1 MSVNWTR
8 HFELQLLDKD
18 GKGINFGDLR
28 VTFNIEW
35 FNLSSESSVGTFKI
49 YNVSAETANKIAG
62 EEFSKIRV
70 IAGYEGMEPVVSADQ
85 VGRAQEVDPSQDGQ
99 RNGENYGLI
108 FSGDIRYTMT
118 GKDNPVDSYVLIQ
131 ASQSGFAFAS
141 TMSGTT
147 LAAGWNYAEMD
158 GALMKDFNANGV
170 TVGSTPPMPPT
181 VFPRGRVL
189 FGMTRHLMDNVAA
202 QCRATWML
210 VDGKREMVA
219 VDEVVHEAIVL
230 NSHTGLIGMPQQ
242 TMGNGVNVKC
252 LINPNIRVNGLI
264 QLDQASVF
272 RTALGTHDIA
282 MAGGRITDQNTDGNV
297 SLSGTTAQPASLA
310 TDGVYIVRGIMYT
323 GDTRGQAWYMDMMC
337 DARGAADLPSD
348 KKIQIGG

>member
-1 MSVNWTR
+1 MSVNWMR

-18 GKGINFGDLR
+18 GKGINLGDLR

-70 IAGYEGMEPVVSADQ
+70 IAGYDGLEQVVSVDQ
-85 VGRAQEVDPSQDGQ
+85 VNKPREIDPSQVGQ
-99 RNGENYGLI
+99 RDGENVGLI

-141 TMSGTT
+141 TMTGTT
-147 LAAGWNYAEMD
+147 LAAGWDYAEMD
-158 GALMKDFNANGV
+158 RTLMKDFNANGV
-170 TVGSTPPMPPT
+170 TTGQTPEMPKT
-181 VFPRGRVL
+181 KFPRGRVL
-189 FGMTRHLMDNVAA
+189 FGMTRHLMDNVAT
-202 QCRATWML
+202 QCSATWML

-219 VDEVVHEAIVL
+219 DDEAVHKAIVL
-230 NSHTGLIGMPQQ
+230 NSSTGLIGMPQQ

-272 RTALGTHDIA
+272 RTPLGTGDIA
-282 MAGGRITDQNTDGNV
+282 MAGGRITDQNTDGNL
-297 SLSGTTAQPASLA
+297 SLTGTTAQPASLA

-337 DARGAADLPSD
+337 DARGAADMKSQAA
-348 KKIQIGG
+348 INIGE

>member
-1 MSVNWTR
+1 MSVNWVR
-8 HFELQLLDKD
+8 HFELQLLDND
-18 GKGINFGDLR
+18 GKGINTGDLR

-70 IAGYEGMEPVVSADQ
+70 IAGYDGLEQVVSADQ
-85 VGRAQEVDPSQDGQ
+85 LNKPREIDPSQVGQRDGQ
-99 RNGENYGLI
+99 NYGLI

-118 GKDNPVDSYVLIQ
+118 GKDNSVDSYVLIQ

-147 LAAGWNYAEMD
+147 LAAGWTYADMD
-158 GALMKDFNANGV
+158 RALMKDFNANGV
-170 TVGSTPPMPPT
+170 TAGNTPPMPPT

-189 FGMTRHLMDNVAA
+189 FGMTRHLMDNVAT
-202 QCRATWML
+202 QCQATWML
-210 VDGKREMVA
+210 VDSKREMVA
-219 VDEVVHEAIVL
+219 DNEAVHEAIVL
-230 NSHTGLIGMPQQ
+230 NSSTGLIGMPQQ

-264 QLDQASVF
+264 RLDQASVF
-272 RTALGTHDIA
+272 RTPLGSGEIA
-282 MAGGRITDQNTDGNV
+282 MAGGRITDQNNDGNI

-337 DARGAADLPSD
+337 DARGAADVKSQAA
-348 KKIQIGG
+348 INIGE